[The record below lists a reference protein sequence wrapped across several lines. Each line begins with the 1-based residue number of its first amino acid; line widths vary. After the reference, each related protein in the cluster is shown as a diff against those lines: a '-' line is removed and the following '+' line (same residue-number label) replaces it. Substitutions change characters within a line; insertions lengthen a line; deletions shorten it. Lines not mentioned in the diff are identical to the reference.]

1 MDNLQLR
8 SILVASLS
16 KMYEMEV
23 FNNLAIFLQG
33 EMHIL
38 WCLLQDPDR
47 EINPSSLSDLLHVSR
62 PRITAALS
70 SLRKKGYITM
80 EMSEGDRR
88 RMRVL
93 LTSEGKDYIKLKQG
107 IVEKYFD
114 LMIEGLGEDNV
125 LELNR
130 LIELTMTVMENKVG
144 QL

>member
-1 MDNLQLR
+1 MDNLELR
-8 SILVASLS
+8 SVLFTSLS

-23 FNNLAIFLQG
+23 FNNLAVFLQG

-38 WCLLQDPDR
+38 WSLLQNPDR
-47 EINPSSLSDLLHVSR
+47 ETNPSLLSDLLHVTRS
-62 PRITAALS
+62 RITAALS

-93 LTSEGKDYIKLKQG
+93 ITPEGEAYIKLKQG
-107 IVEKYFD
+107 IVERYFD
-114 LMIEGLGEDNV
+114 VLIEGLGEDNV
-125 LELNR
+125 IELNR
-130 LIELTMTVMENKVG
+130 LIERAIEVMENKVG